1 MLEDLQGDLR
11 RFLLNNFVSRFT
23 SDLGNFL
30 MNNRIFHQ
38 GGHNILQSIL
48 VVEILLIVLKI
59 IFSNFKY

>member
-38 GGHNILQSIL
+38 GRHNVLQSIL